1 MSISAKGLRIIEIYE
16 GCKLKSYICPAGK
29 WTVGIGHVRTAKP
42 GMIITK
48 EQAYDLLR
56 SDLEI
61 SEASVK
67 RHNLN
72 LNQNQFD
79 ALVSLVFNIGGT
91 NFGTST
97 LLKKIKGHSP
107 EAEIRAQFAAWKFGG
122 NGESNG
128 KDDDGDGLIDEKG
141 EKQLLNGLINRRKDE
156 ADLYFS
162 S

>member
-79 ALVSLVFNIGGT
+79 ALVSFAFNLG
-91 NFGTST
+91 ST
-97 LLKKIKGHSP
+97 AFRGSSLLKKIRLNAS
-107 EAEIRAQFAAWKFGG
+107 EDEIRHQFSRWVHAK
-122 NGESNG
+122 G
-128 KDDDGDGLIDEKG
+128 KPIPGLIA
-141 EKQLLNGLINRRKDE
+141 RRTDE
-156 ADLYFS
+156 ANLYFLPNTL
-162 S
+162 

>member
-1 MSISAKGLRIIEIYE
+1 MKISSKGLILIEDHE
-16 GCKLKSYICPAGK
+16 RCVLVSYICPAGK
-29 WTVGIGHVRTAKP
+29 MTVGIGHTRTAKY
-42 GMIITK
+42 GMTITR
-48 EQAYDLLR
+48 EQAYELLK
-56 SDLEI
+56 SDVAVC
-61 SEASVK
+61 EAVIN
-67 RHNLN
+67 RHLPN

-79 ALVSLVFNIGGT
+79 ALVSFVFNIGGP
-91 NFGTST
+91 NFTTST

-107 EAEIRAQFAAWKFGG
+107 ESEIRTEFAKWKYGG

-141 EKQLLNGLINRRKDE
+141 EKKLQPGLITRRKEE

>member
-1 MSISAKGLRIIEIYE
+1 MKISAKGLALIEKHE

-29 WTVGIGHVRTAKP
+29 WTVGIGHVRTAKQ
-42 GMIITK
+42 GLVITK
-48 EQAYDLLR
+48 QQAYELLK
-56 SDLEI
+56 SDLEV

-107 EAEIRAQFAAWKFGG
+107 ESEIRTQFAAWKFGG

-128 KDDDGDGLIDEKG
+128 KDDDGDGLVDEPG
-141 EKQLLNGLINRRKDE
+141 EKKLQPGLITRRKEE

-162 S
+162 L